1 MTNEQD
7 ALVSLLQR
15 NPNDKS
21 ISRRIASLEEAHP
34 ADLNRDASRF
44 KSAGCASSSD
54 AMRPEMLLSLGCLC
68 NSETNASCSFVIEVL
83 DASLF
88 LNGGSGNDILAGGK
102 NADVFKI
109 SKAIDTI
116 TDFSLEEGDQ
126 IAVDADKF
134 SDLEILTNPLGALL
148 SVSGLGQMV
157 VTGISATTMEENF
170 EALFVK
176 YIAK

>member
-1 MTNEQD
+1 
-7 ALVSLLQR
+7 
-15 NPNDKS
+15 
-21 ISRRIASLEEAHP
+21 
-34 ADLNRDASRF
+34 
-44 KSAGCASSSD
+44 
-54 AMRPEMLLSLGCLC
+54 MRPEMLLSLGFLC

-109 SKAIDTI
+109 SKGIDTI

-157 VTGISATTMEENF
+157 VTGISATTMEEYF